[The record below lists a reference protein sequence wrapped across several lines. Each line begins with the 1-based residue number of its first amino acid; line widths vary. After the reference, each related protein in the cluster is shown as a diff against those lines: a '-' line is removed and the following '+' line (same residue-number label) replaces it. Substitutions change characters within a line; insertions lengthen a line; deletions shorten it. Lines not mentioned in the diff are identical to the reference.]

1 MAMIILYVVMLLL
14 LVGCWVMLNWRSDE
28 KYRRLS
34 KLPMEGLRLSKVVV
48 PMLVILDKSKI
59 TTRFPFFFYKVQ
71 RSIQKIHGMRY
82 SGEMTL
88 LYLGEMMCYS
98 WLLLCSGCVLSI
110 GLGEKTGFI
119 LGGALA
125 VLLPVA
131 MVKDLYS
138 KVQIRD
144 QDILMELPELL
155 NKIVLLVGAG
165 ETVQKAITHCVERKK
180 EQHDHPLYKEF
191 NRMIQDWDSGYSF
204 QQAFES
210 FSKRCALQEVS
221 IFTTTI
227 LLNFRRGGNDF
238 VLALR
243 DLSRT
248 LWESRKMITR
258 TRGEQA
264 SSKLVFP
271 MVVIFMV
278 VVVLVGTPAMMM
290 MNM

>member
-1 MAMIILYVVMLLL
+1 MIILCIVLLVL
-14 LVGCWVMLNWRSDE
+14 LVGGWVVLNWHSDE
-28 KYRRLS
+28 KYRKLS
-34 KLPMEGLRLSKVVV
+34 KLPMEGIRLNKLVA

-98 WLLLCSGCVLSI
+98 WLLLCLGCVLSI
-110 GLGEKTGFI
+110 GMGDKTGLM

-131 MVKDLYS
+131 LVRDLHK
-138 KVQIRD
+138 KVRVRD
-144 QDILMELPELL
+144 QEILMELPELL

-165 ETVQKAITHCVERKK
+165 ETVQKAIIHCVGRKK
-180 EQHDHPLYKEF
+180 EEQAHPLYREL
-191 NRMIQDWDSGYSF
+191 NRMIGDWDSGYSF

-221 IFTTTI
+221 IFTTTV

-238 VLALR
+238 VLSLR

-278 VVVLVGTPAMMM
+278 VVVLVGAPAMMM

>member
-1 MAMIILYVVMLLL
+1 MVILSVVMLVL
-14 LVGCWVMLNWRSDE
+14 LVGGWVVLNWQSDE
-28 KYRRLS
+28 KYRKLS
-34 KLPMEGLRLSKVVV
+34 KLPMEGLHLGKVVP
-48 PMLVILDKSKI
+48 PMLFILDKLKI

-71 RSIQKIHGMRY
+71 RSIRKIHGMRY
-82 SGEMTL
+82 CGEMTL
-88 LYLGEMMCYS
+88 LYLGEMLCYS
-98 WLLLCSGCVLSI
+98 WLLICLGCVLTI
-110 GLGEKTGFI
+110 GLGDKTGLVI
-119 LGGALA
+119 GGILA

-131 MVKDLYS
+131 MVKDLHQ

-144 QDILMELPELL
+144 QDILMELPELM

-165 ETVQKAITHCVERKK
+165 ETVQKAILHCVERK
-180 EQHDHPLYKEF
+180 EDQQDHPLYREL
-191 NRMIQDWDSGYSF
+191 NRMVVDWDSGYSF
-204 QQAFES
+204 QQAFEG
-210 FSKRCALQEVS
+210 FNKRCALQEVS
-221 IFTTTI
+221 IFTTTV

-248 LWESRKMITR
+248 LWESRKVITR
-258 TRGEQA
+258 TRGERA

-278 VVVLVGTPAMMM
+278 VVVLVGSPAMMM

>member
-1 MAMIILYVVMLLL
+1 LIVLSVAM
-14 LVGCWVMLNWRSDE
+14 LVGLVIGWVALNWLSKG
-28 KYRRLS
+28 KYQKLS
-34 KLPMEGLRLSKVVV
+34 KLPMEGLRLSMMVV
-48 PMLVILDKSKI
+48 PMLYILDRFKI
-59 TTRFPFFFYKVQ
+59 MIRFPFFFYKVQ
-71 RSIQKIHGMRY
+71 HSIQKIHGMRY
-82 SGEMTL
+82 SGEMTM

-98 WLLLCSGCVLSI
+98 WLLLSLGCVLSVVM
-110 GLGEKTGFI
+110 GDKTGLV
-119 LGGALA
+119 LGITLA
-125 VLLPVA
+125 ILLPAA
-131 MVKDLYS
+131 MVKDLHK
-138 KVQIRD
+138 KVQVRD

-165 ETVQKAITHCVERKK
+165 ETVQKAIAHCVEAKK
-180 EQHDHPLYKEF
+180 EEQDHPLYRELI
-191 NRMIQDWDSGYSF
+191 RMIGDWDSGYSF

-221 IFTTTI
+221 IFTTTV
-227 LLNFRRGGNDF
+227 LLNFRRGGHDF

-248 LWESRKMITR
+248 LWEKRKMITR

-278 VVVLVGTPAMMM
+278 VVVLVGSPAMMM
-290 MNM
+290 MKM

>member
-1 MAMIILYVVMLLL
+1 MILIV
-14 LVGCWVMLNWRSDE
+14 LVGSWLVLNYISGG
-28 KYRRLS
+28 KYQ
-34 KLPMEGLRLSKVVV
+34 KLRKISMDGLRLSKMVN
-48 PMLVILDKSKI
+48 PMLYILDRLRI

-98 WLLLCSGCVLSI
+98 WLLLGLGCVMSI
-110 GLGEKTGFI
+110 GMGDKTGLI
-119 LGGALA
+119 LGGGLA
-125 VLLPVA
+125 ILLPAA
-131 MVKDLYS
+131 MVKDLHRQ
-138 KVQIRD
+138 VQVRD

-165 ETVQKAITHCVERKK
+165 ETVQKAIAHCVEVKK
-180 EQHDHPLYKEF
+180 EERDHPLYKELI
-191 NRMIQDWDSGYSF
+191 RMVGDWDSGYSF

-221 IFTTTI
+221 IFTTTV

-248 LWESRKMITR
+248 LWEKRKMITR

-278 VVVLVGTPAMMM
+278 VVVLVGSPAMMM

>member
-1 MAMIILYVVMLLL
+1 MIILCIVMLVL
-14 LVGCWVMLNWRSDE
+14 LVGGWVVLNWYSDE
-28 KYRRLS
+28 KYRKLS
-34 KLPMEGLRLSKVVV
+34 KLPMEGIRLNKVVP
-48 PMLVILDKSKI
+48 PMLCILDKSKI

-71 RSIQKIHGMRY
+71 RSIQKIHGVRY

-98 WLLLCSGCVLSI
+98 WLLLCLGCVLSI
-110 GLGEKTGFI
+110 GMGEKTGLL
-119 LGGALA
+119 LGAALA

-131 MVKDLYS
+131 LVRDLHK
-138 KVQIRD
+138 KVQARD
-144 QDILMELPELL
+144 QEILMELPEFL

-165 ETVQKAITHCVERKK
+165 ETVQKAIIHCVGRKK
-180 EQHDHPLYKEF
+180 EEQEHPLYRELS
-191 NRMIQDWDSGYSF
+191 RMIGDWDSGYSF

-221 IFTTTI
+221 IFTTTV

-238 VLALR
+238 VLSLR

-278 VVVLVGTPAMMM
+278 VVVLVGAPAMMM

>member
-1 MAMIILYVVMLLL
+1 MIILYVVLLLL
-14 LVGCWVMLNWRSDE
+14 LVGCWVVLNWHRDE

-34 KLPMEGLRLSKVVV
+34 RLPMEGLRLSKVVV

-82 SGEMTL
+82 SSEMTL

-98 WLLLCSGCVLSI
+98 WMLLCAGCVLSI

-138 KVQIRD
+138 KVQVRD

-165 ETVQKAITHCVERKK
+165 ETVQKAIAHCVERKK
-180 EQHDHPLYKEF
+180 EQYDHPLYKEL

-210 FSKRCALQEVS
+210 FSKRSALQEVS
-221 IFTTTI
+221 IFTTTV